1 MQPRVRERMSLDR
14 GLIAQTFCGILL
26 LGEAAFV
33 HLTGSTTKHFGEEE
47 PDDPSSPL
55 PCYEEARRSTDPALL
70 TATSA
75 FLEFGFSF

>member
-1 MQPRVRERMSLDR
+1 MSLDR

-33 HLTGSTTKHFGEEE
+33 HLTGSATKHFGEEE

-55 PCYEEARRSTDPALL
+55 PCYEEAAFNRSGATDCY
-70 TATSA
+70 
-75 FLEFGFSF
+75 FRFS